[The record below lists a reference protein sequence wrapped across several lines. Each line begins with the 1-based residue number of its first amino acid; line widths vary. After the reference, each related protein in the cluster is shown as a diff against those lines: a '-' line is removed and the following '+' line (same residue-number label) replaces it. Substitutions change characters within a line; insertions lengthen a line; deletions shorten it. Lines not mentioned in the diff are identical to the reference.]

1 MWHTLRRI
9 AEELEPLHGVGVQGN
24 NGIVVIG
31 SLVNHKAV
39 GRLLPL
45 EDRRQVVFPRL
56 AAPEHKESF
65 RINSNFNV

>member
-31 SLVNHKAV
+31 SLVNYEV
-39 GRLLPL
+39 DGPLLPL
-45 EDRRQVVFPRL
+45 DDRRRVVVLRL
-56 AAPEHKESF
+56 AAPEHKK
-65 RINSNFNV
+65 II